1 MQTREYGD
9 LFSLI
14 SNMIGAVT
22 LASDEQTQ
30 VANFINRRFFEAFQ
44 ESPVWPRYVVTGEE
58 RDIAIYNISGVT
70 DIEPASVNGN
80 YRLIGVSDGGEGN
93 SKEGTNIYVKIENFD
108 KGTLT
113 GSILYQQSGGSFAIS
128 GSDSILD
135 YNSVT
140 DKYSIDDLGTLRFT
154 ATSSG
159 YDKPEDVISW
169 TAGTGVSGQPRI
181 KAVQMIP
188 YEELNKTTIG
198 DFNRI
203 HRKQPFINNSAI
215 EYDFYADVD
224 GANILNITNT
234 TDSSAFVTYKI
245 PFEKLSPTLS
255 APPESNDYY
264 NSNLA
269 VPQEFFNYIAH
280 AVYADFLRV
289 QNKQQEAI
297 AEEGVAKNY
306 LAQELEKVDL
316 RMNNSTINNKFSTY
330 VNRQSR

>member
-30 VANFINRRFFEAFQ
+30 VANFINRRYFEAFQ

-58 RDIAIYNISGVT
+58 RDISVYNISGVSGA
-70 DIEPASVNGN
+70 DAAKVNGN
-80 YRLIGVSDGGEGN
+80 YRLIGVSDGSEGN
-93 SKEGTNIYVKIENFD
+93 SKDGTNIYVKVENFN

-113 GSILYQQSGGSFAIS
+113 GSIIYQQTSGTLRIAGD
-128 GSDSILD
+128 DSILD

-140 DKYSIDDLGTLRFT
+140 DRYSVDNTGTTRFT
-154 ATSSG
+154 ATSNA
-159 YDKPEDVISW
+159 YEKPEDVVSW
-169 TAGTGVSGQPRI
+169 NAGTGVSGSPRI
-181 KAVQMIP
+181 KAVQLVG
-188 YEELNKTTIG
+188 YEELGKTTIG

-203 HRKQPFINNSAI
+203 HRKKPFLDNSAI
-215 EYDFYADVD
+215 EYDFYTDVN
-224 GANILNITNT
+224 GANILNIKNT
-234 TDSSAFVTYKI
+234 ADSSAFVTYKEEFA
-245 PFEKLSPTLS
+245 PFTVTSS
-255 APPESNDYY
+255 YY
-264 NSNLA
+264 DSTVA
-269 VPQEFFNYIAH
+269 VPIEFFNYIAH

-297 AEEGVAKNY
+297 AEEGVARNY

-316 RMNNSTINNKFSTY
+316 RMNNSTINKRFSTY
-330 VNRQSR
+330 VSRQSR